1 MVRVVVAPEAAV
13 GLGAVAGHPVAEAA
27 AMAGQEAQHL
37 ARLLH
42 RTAVTHPRLDILP
55 VRARLATAAT
65 EAQMDTGWLATARPA
80 MAHLAATGSLV
91 DYSAAIKAI
100 PLAKV

>member
-1 MVRVVVAPEAAV
+1 MVQVVAPEAAV

-37 ARLLH
+37 ARLVH

-55 VRARLATAAT
+55 VRVRLATAPTGA
-65 EAQMDTGWLATARPA
+65 EMDTGRLATAGPA
-80 MAHLAATGSLV
+80 MAHLVATGSLV

-100 PLAKV
+100 PVAKA